1 MAPRE
6 IPSHEWDA
14 FFDVTS
20 KLMLG
25 CRTEIT
31 VLSPAFGSQPLG
43 EWVALL
49 GIAYDPK
56 GDALDVTLAGLD
68 HRVRSPLS
76 IHVDHEL
83 AGVMTLQIIDH
94 GGTRQIIRFHNPL
107 ALPQPTGS

>member
-6 IPSHEWDA
+6 IPSSEWHA
-14 FFDVTS
+14 FFDVAS
-20 KLMLG
+20 KLVLG

-31 VLSPAFGSQPLG
+31 VLSPDFGSQPQG

-56 GDALDVTLAGLD
+56 GDTLEVSLAGLD
-68 HRVRSPLS
+68 HLVRSPLS

-83 AGVMTLQIIDH
+83 VGVMTLQIVDH
-94 GGTRQIIRFHNPL
+94 GGIRQIIRFRDPL

>member
-6 IPSHEWDA
+6 IPRSEWHA
-14 FFDVTS
+14 FFGVAS

-25 CRTEIT
+25 YRTEIT

-43 EWVALL
+43 ECVALL

-56 GDALDVTLAGLD
+56 GDALDLALAGLD
-68 HRVRSPLS
+68 HRVRRPLS

-83 AGVMTLQIIDH
+83 GGFMTLQIVDH
-94 GGTRQIIRFHNPL
+94 GGTRQIIRFRIPL
-107 ALPQPTGS
+107 ALPQPTGR